1 MTTGMGDI
9 RPVNGAARLAV
20 SLQMITN
27 LNLVVIAIG
36 TAAERVLARDDRR
49 AK

>member
-9 RPVNGAARLAV
+9 RPVSGAARLAV

-36 TAAERVLARDDRR
+36 SRTNFLMPQPV
-49 AK
+49 